1 MLKKHH
7 MKFLAV
13 VMVVCYLITYGPFS
27 LIAQASGLSDAT
39 LGGVFEEQTEESTL
53 LGEGAGNQ
61 TGEPEEQPQPPKV
74 EPEEEPDNPD
84 GLEGPE
90 EVSAPEL
97 YMSSRGLSVMG
108 GLMGESSSPPVDDH
122 GNIEEGYPGYLALDK
137 KAEQVSPNRWRV
149 TLTLTGTN
157 LQTTSDIV
165 LVIDRSGSMGQSGRM
180 QAVKNAATAFVNSLL
195 KEDNLAT
202 RIALVSFGSDA
213 WTLAGFQDARGKQ
226 TLLNA
231 ISGLSATGGTWTQAG
246 LKLAR
251 DLLEDSTAT
260 QKVIVLLSDG
270 EPTYS
275 YRINNISN
283 NLNSTYFMQS
293 GTRWYTRYDLSESVF
308 NYTGSAAGNGTSMTT
323 RIQGS
328 YYYHHGHSAIAEA
341 SFAKADGIAVY
352 SVGLTPG
359 ASGQDILNRIADQ
372 GKSYSATTQNLEA
385 IFKEVAGTIA
395 YAATDAVVTD
405 PIGEK
410 FSMPS
415 DASEITCSEGTR
427 VEYDPDEETI
437 TWYIP
442 FVSEANP
449 ATLSYIVEID
459 PDAVS
464 GVVYPTNGDTPI
476 EYTNALGNRVVKPF
490 PVPRVGINAGTIVVH
505 YYRVNADGQPVN
517 SQGIPVSREGAELLR
532 FTFME
537 GTQLELNQ
545 PYSVF
550 FSGDDASETTRQI
563 NGIWYSYSS
572 AGDPNPKV
580 VTLTTSQPSQDVWF
594 ACLQEPPQIAVTN
607 YKGYYDGQPHS
618 IGVSGTVDGDQVW
631 FRKDGGEWSL
641 DNPGFVDAGT
651 YTVNVKVTNPLYPD
665 RTKTGTV
672 EIMPTPVTVT
682 ADDKSKTY
690 GDADPELTYRITS
703 GKLIGDDQ
711 FTGELDRDDGES
723 VGTYAITRGTL
734 SLSANY
740 DLTFVQG
747 ELTIQKRNASVTT
760 DNKAKLY
767 GEEDPEFTG
776 TLTGFLDKDGVTAS
790 YSREPGE
797 NVGQY
802 NITATLSPESVLGNY
817 SITYGT
823 GTFTIIARP
832 LEITAGSASKTYNGE
847 PLTANTYKITGGG
860 LAEGDKLVSVQ
871 ITGSQTSV
879 GSSPNKA
886 SNAVIKRGE
895 EDVTANYAIT
905 YVDGLLTVTSPSTP
919 PPPPPPP
926 EEEIP
931 DDFPPL
937 LNLEDHF
944 AYIDGYPDNT
954 VRPEGLI
961 TREEVAAVFFR
972 LLDPDYREVIR
983 AYVSNFSDVSPDR
996 WSSKHI
1002 ATLARGRI
1010 LEGYPDGTFR
1020 PGNFITRAELATIA
1034 ARFDELSFLEENVF
1048 PDVEG
1053 HWAEKYINS
1062 AAAKGW
1068 VEGYPDGTFKPDD
1081 YITRAEF
1088 VTLVN
1093 RVLQRRVRLE
1103 DILSEARQFPDLL
1116 PGKWYYEAMQEAIN
1130 SHLYERKDDGFE
1142 TWLEITYPEIEM

>member
-1 MLKKHH
+1 M
-7 MKFLAV
+7 
-13 VMVVCYLITYGPFS
+13 
-27 LIAQASGLSDAT
+27 
-39 LGGVFEEQTEESTL
+39 
-53 LGEGAGNQ
+53 
-61 TGEPEEQPQPPKV
+61 
-74 EPEEEPDNPD
+74 
-84 GLEGPE
+84 
-90 EVSAPEL
+90 
-97 YMSSRGLSVMG
+97 
-108 GLMGESSSPPVDDH
+108 
-122 GNIEEGYPGYLALDK
+122 
-137 KAEQVSPNRWRV
+137 
-149 TLTLTGTN
+149 
-157 LQTTSDIV
+157 
-165 LVIDRSGSMGQSGRM
+165 
-180 QAVKNAATAFVNSLL
+180 
-195 KEDNLAT
+195 
-202 RIALVSFGSDA
+202 
-213 WTLAGFQDARGKQ
+213 
-226 TLLNA
+226 
-231 ISGLSATGGTWTQAG
+231 
-246 LKLAR
+246 
-251 DLLEDSTAT
+251 
-260 QKVIVLLSDG
+260 
-270 EPTYS
+270 
-275 YRINNISN
+275 
-283 NLNSTYFMQS
+283 
-293 GTRWYTRYDLSESVF
+293 
-308 NYTGSAAGNGTSMTT
+308 
-323 RIQGS
+323 
-328 YYYHHGHSAIAEA
+328 
-341 SFAKADGIAVY
+341 
-352 SVGLTPG
+352 GLTPG

-385 IFKEVAGTIA
+385 IFREVAGTIA

-410 FSMPS
+410 FSIPS

-476 EYTNALGNRVVKPF
+476 EYTNALGNRAVKPF
-490 PVPRVGINAGTIVVH
+490 PVPQVGINAGTIVVH

-563 NGIWYSYSS
+563 SGIWYSYSS

-580 VTLTTSQPSQDVWF
+580 VTLTISQPSQAVWF

-703 GKLIGDDQ
+703 GELIGDDQ
-711 FTGELDRDDGES
+711 FTG
-723 VGTYAITRGTL
+723 TL
-734 SLSANY
+734 
-740 DLTFVQG
+740 
-747 ELTIQKRNASVTT
+747 
-760 DNKAKLY
+760 
-767 GEEDPEFTG
+767 
-776 TLTGFLDKDGVTAS
+776 
-790 YSREPGE
+790 SREPGE
-797 NVGQY
+797 NVGTYAITQGTLSLDEKY
-802 NITATLSPESVLGNY
+802 DLTFVGADLIITKREASVTPHDKSKVYGEEDPVLTGTLTGFLAEDGVTATYSRESGEYVGEYAITATLGPESVLGNY

-823 GTFTIIARP
+823 GTFTITARP

-905 YVDGLLTVTSPSTP
+905 YVDGLLTVTSTSTP